1 MRRPKPKGARAFG
14 ELMGYLTSSL
24 FFLLSPPHEEPRD
37 QQASLSWIQV
47 VLSFP
52 LILFFPIHSLF
63 SHLIFI
69 CYLTFIFF
77 QLILLFSHLIF
88 TCYLTIIQHYKF
100 TQQHAEYHLNTFIFL
115 FHTHGNARG
124 IHLVLYKRTHV
135 DPMSPLHETEPIEFG

>member
-1 MRRPKPKGARAFG
+1 
-14 ELMGYLTSSL
+14 
-24 FFLLSPPHEEPRD
+24 LSPPHEEPRD

-77 QLILLFSHLIF
+77 FNSFFIF
-88 TCYLTIIQHYKF
+88 TFNIYM
-100 TQQHAEYHLNTFIFL
+100 L
-115 FHTHGNARG
+115 FNNYSTLQIYAATRGVSFKHIYIPLPYPRQRAGNPPSS
-124 IHLVLYKRTHV
+124 L
-135 DPMSPLHETEPIEFG
+135 